1 MVYVSRNIYYNSSNY
16 LVHNF
21 YLMFENNRL
30 ILNGVLAFSVLSLSI
45 AYFIQY
51 ILGHKP
57 CNLCLIER
65 IPYIVSVILIS
76 LLFILKRFEKIIS
89 GIVFLF
95 FIFGAIISFYHVGI
109 EQGFF
114 SESFVCNLSSSQ
126 DNLTAKQLLKQL
138 ENTPVS
144 CKEVTFRL
152 LGLSLATINT
162 IISVILSG
170 IMIKVVKNYGQNK

>member
-1 MVYVSRNIYYNSSNY
+1 MVYVSRNIYYNSSNC
-16 LVHNF
+16 LVHNL

-30 ILNGVLAFSVLSLSI
+30 ILNGVLAFSILSLSI

-65 IPYIVSVILIS
+65 IPYIASVILIS
-76 LLFILKRFEKIIS
+76 LLFILKRFKKIIA
-89 GIVFLF
+89 IILFLF

-170 IMIKVVKNYGQNK
+170 IMVKVVKNYGQNK

>member
-1 MVYVSRNIYYNSSNY
+1 MVYVSRNIYYNSSNC

-65 IPYIVSVILIS
+65 IPYIASVILIS
-76 LLFILKRFEKIIS
+76 LLFILKRFEKIIA

-162 IISVILSG
+162 IISIILSG
-170 IMIKVVKNYGQNK
+170 IMIKVIKNYGQNK

>member
-1 MVYVSRNIYYNSSNY
+1 MVYVSRNIYYNFSNC
-16 LVHNF
+16 LVHNL

-30 ILNGVLAFSVLSLSI
+30 ILNGVLAFSILSLSI

-51 ILGHKP
+51 VLGHKP

-65 IPYIVSVILIS
+65 IPYLASIILIS
-76 LLFILKRFEKIIS
+76 LLFILNRFKKIIA
-89 GIVFLF
+89 IILFLF